1 MKDFS
6 INVTEI
12 EEFQMTHNIHEL
24 DKIFSRARSIVIG
37 GGTVVL
43 MRKPANGKAYRFDEI
58 NTEQALENYKKQ
70 VYKYL

>member
-12 EEFQMTHNIHEL
+12 EELQMTRNIHEL

-37 GGTVVL
+37 GGIIAL
-43 MRKPANGKAYRFDEI
+43 MRKPASGKAYRFDEI
-58 NTEQALENYKKQ
+58 GTEQALEDYKKQ

>member
-1 MKDFS
+1 MKDFF

-12 EEFQMTHNIHEL
+12 EELQMTHSTHEL
-24 DKIFSRARSIVIG
+24 DKIFSRARSVVIG
-37 GGTVVL
+37 GGTIAL

-58 NTEQALENYKKQ
+58 STEQALEDYKKQ